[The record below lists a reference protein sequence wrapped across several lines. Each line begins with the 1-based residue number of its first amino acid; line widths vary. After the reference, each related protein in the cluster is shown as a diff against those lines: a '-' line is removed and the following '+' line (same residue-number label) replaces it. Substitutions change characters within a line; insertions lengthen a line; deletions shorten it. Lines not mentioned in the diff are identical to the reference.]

1 MKRHIVILF
10 LTLVFLLP
18 ACREKPRP
26 VVVSSDS
33 ELKEGLEKANRY
45 LVNDEEEDIENFV
58 RRHQWEMVST
68 GTGMRYQ
75 VVKAG
80 DGPLIQPGQTVTMEY
95 VLYDIFGDVV
105 YTSENDG
112 LIKFVVGH
120 GGVVTGVDEAVRHLH
135 QGDVA
140 RVVVP
145 SHLGYGLVG
154 DQKRIP
160 GRATLIYTLIIKEV
174 Q

>member
-80 DGPLIQPGQTVTMEY
+80 DGPVIQPGQTVTMEY

>member
-80 DGPLIQPGQTVTMEY
+80 DGSLIQPGQTVTMEY

>member
-160 GRATLIYTLIIKEV
+160 GRTTLIYTLIIKEV